1 MPKLIEI
8 KDGAGYT
15 LNEYSVWLEVHIDGY
30 EEDEERKVLI
40 HPSAFDSLTKAIAK
54 AKEIGAVDGDKATK
68 EWDTFVL
75 SQECKGAKFGRTSRY
90 ATGHS
95 LL

>member
-8 KDGAGYT
+8 KDGAEYT
-15 LNEYSVWLEVHIDGY
+15 VNEYSVWLEVSIDA
-30 EEDEERKVLI
+30 EDEDRKVLI
-40 HPSAFDSLTKAIAK
+40 HPSAFDSLTKAMAK
-54 AKEIGAVDGDKATK
+54 ANQIAGLDGDKSVK

-90 ATGHS
+90 AS
-95 LL
+95 QK

>member
-8 KDGAGYT
+8 KDGAKYT
-15 LNEYSVWLEVHIDGY
+15 TDNFSVWLEVSIDA
-30 EEDEERKVLI
+30 EDEDRKVFI
-40 HPSAFDSLTKAIAK
+40 HPSAFDSLTKAMAK
-54 AKEIGAVDGDKATK
+54 AEEIAGLDGDKATK

-90 ATGHS
+90 ANQ
-95 LL
+95 

>member
-8 KDGAGYT
+8 KDGAEYT
-15 LNEYSVWLEVHIDGY
+15 VDEYSVWLEVSIDA
-30 EEDEERKVLI
+30 EDEDRKVLI
-40 HPSAFDSLTKAIAK
+40 HPSAFDSLTKAMAK
-54 AKEIGAVDGDKATK
+54 ANEIAGLDGDKATTTK

-90 ATGHS
+90 AS
-95 LL
+95 KK

>member
-8 KDGAGYT
+8 KDGAKYT
-15 LNEYSVWLEVHIDGY
+15 TDNFSVWLEVSIDA
-30 EEDEERKVLI
+30 EDEDRKVLI
-40 HPSAFDSLTKAIAK
+40 HPSAFDSLTKAMAK
-54 AKEIGAVDGDKATK
+54 AEEIAGLDGDKATK

-90 ATGHS
+90 ANQ
-95 LL
+95 

>member
-8 KDGAGYT
+8 KDGAEYT
-15 LNEYSVWLEVHIDGY
+15 VDEYSVWLEVSIDA
-30 EEDEERKVLI
+30 EDEDRKVLI
-40 HPSAFDSLTKAIAK
+40 HPSAFDSLTKAMAK
-54 AKEIGAVDGDKATK
+54 ANEIAGLDGDKSVK

-90 ATGHS
+90 AS
-95 LL
+95 KK

>member
-1 MPKLIEI
+1 MPTLKEI
-8 KDGAGYT
+8 KNGAEYT
-15 LNEYSVWLEVHIDGY
+15 INEYSVWLEVALDGD
-30 EEDEERKVLI
+30 EDRTILI

-54 AKEIGAVDGDKATK
+54 AKEIGAVDGYEATK

-95 LL
+95 TL

>member
-8 KDGAGYT
+8 KDGAEYT
-15 LNEYSVWLEVHIDGY
+15 VNEYSVWLEVSIDA
-30 EEDEERKVLI
+30 EDEDRKVLI
-40 HPSAFDSLTKAIAK
+40 HPSAFDSLTKAMAK
-54 AKEIGAVDGDKATK
+54 ANEIAGLDGDKAVK

-90 ATGHS
+90 ASTR
-95 LL
+95 

>member
-8 KDGAGYT
+8 KDGASYT
-15 LNEYSVWLEVHIDGY
+15 LNEYSVWLEVGIDPDD
-30 EEDEERKVLI
+30 EDRVVCI

-54 AKEIGAVDGDKATK
+54 AKEIGGVDGDKATK

-90 ATGHS
+90 TS
-95 LL
+95 TR

>member
-8 KDGAGYT
+8 KDGAEYT
-15 LNEYSVWLEVHIDGY
+15 VDEYSVWLQVSIDA
-30 EEDEERKVLI
+30 EDEDRKVLI
-40 HPSAFDSLTKAIAK
+40 HPSAFDSLTKAMAK
-54 AKEIGAVDGDKATK
+54 ANEIAGLDGDKATK

-90 ATGHS
+90 TS
-95 LL
+95 KK

>member
-8 KDGAGYT
+8 KDGAEYT
-15 LNEYSVWLEVHIDGY
+15 VNEYSVWLEVSIDA
-30 EEDEERKVLI
+30 EDEDRKVLI
-40 HPSAFDSLTKAIAK
+40 HPSAFDSLTKAMAK
-54 AKEIGAVDGDKATK
+54 ANQIAGLDGDKSVK

-90 ATGHS
+90 AS
-95 LL
+95 KK

>member
-1 MPKLIEI
+1 MPNTLNEI
-8 KDGAGYT
+8 KDGAEYT
-15 LNEYSVWLEVHIDGY
+15 INEYSVWLEVALDGD
-30 EEDEERKVLI
+30 EDRTILI

-54 AKEIGAVDGDKATK
+54 AKEIGAVDGDEATK

>member
-54 AKEIGAVDGDKATK
+54 AKEIGGVDGDTATK

-75 SQECKGAKFGRTSRY
+75 SQECKGAKFGRTSRN
-90 ATGHS
+90 TEKR
-95 LL
+95 

>member
-8 KDGAGYT
+8 KDGAEYT
-15 LNEYSVWLEVHIDGY
+15 VDEYSVWLQVSIDA
-30 EEDEERKVLI
+30 EDEDRKVLI
-40 HPSAFDSLTKAIAK
+40 HPSAFDSLTKAMAK
-54 AKEIGAVDGDKATK
+54 ANQIAGLDGDKATK

-90 ATGHS
+90 AS
-95 LL
+95 KK

>member
-8 KDGAGYT
+8 KDGAEYT
-15 LNEYSVWLEVHIDGY
+15 VNEYSVWLEVSIDA
-30 EEDEERKVLI
+30 EDEDRKVLI
-40 HPSAFDSLTKAIAK
+40 HPSAFDSLTKAMAK
-54 AKEIGAVDGDKATK
+54 ANQIAGLDGDKSVK

-90 ATGHS
+90 TS
-95 LL
+95 KK